1 VSHAHS
7 TLLRI
12 VQEDVSQEIARMP
25 DQKPTL
31 VDKSLQSKKVS
42 TEEPKTDELPTI
54 EFPSR
59 GKLKASSWRI
69 HQKIGYGYFVAIGIG
84 FFGSLTGLVLANYY
98 RGREVRQFN
107 QANEQ
112 GQLLNNYK
120 NAVVGAQL
128 HSSSLVAVLEDTQK
142 LRKKKAAF
150 LYSVSQAQKLEQ
162 NIAGYIN
169 SKPQTLAATSAT
181 LENLLQDY
189 SINLKS
195 YINQIDVVLQQLDT
209 QQVKP
214 QQVTSAREQLLKI
227 MRGETAMQL
236 ENLSEKLTNILG
248 TAQMQAQERQ
258 RDVEQARFVERL
270 IVIAS
275 MLVSVAIAAVVAWRT
290 SRAIAEPV
298 ITVTQVAEQVARKSN
313 FDLRAPI
320 TTDDEIG
327 LLAKSLN
334 RLIERVSE
342 RTKQLEQAKELAE
355 AASKAKSQFLA
366 NVSHELRTPLNA
378 VIGLSQLLQD
388 DAGDIGVSPDFI
400 ADLETINSAGRHLL
414 ELINDILDLSKIEAG
429 KMTLY
434 PETFEIITLIHNVVH
449 TVKPAIEKN
458 GNTLVIDC
466 DEPLGMMYAD
476 QTRMRQVLLNL
487 LSNAAKFTTN
497 GKVTLTV
504 KNEKTNLLKEAS
516 LSVISFTVTDTGIG
530 MSPSQEQQLFQ
541 PFIQG
546 DTSTTK
552 KYGGTGLGLAISRHF
567 CQMMGGEIIV
577 KSQLGV
583 GSTFTI
589 RLPLTVQE

>member
-1 VSHAHS
+1 
-7 TLLRI
+7 
-12 VQEDVSQEIARMP
+12 MP
-25 DQKPTL
+25 DEKPTL
-31 VDKSLQSKKVS
+31 VGKNLQIKKVS
-42 TEEPKTDELPTI
+42 TEEPKIEELPTI

-69 HQKIGYGYFVAIGIG
+69 HQKIGYGYFLAIAIG

-107 QANEQ
+107 QAYQQE
-112 GQLLNNYK
+112 QLLNNYK
-120 NAVVGAQL
+120 DAVIEAQL
-128 HSSSLVAVLEDTQK
+128 HSSNLVAVLGDARK
-142 LRKKKAAF
+142 LNNKKGEF
-150 LYSVSQAQKLEQ
+150 IESVAQAQKIEK
-162 NIAGYIN
+162 NISLYIDSN
-169 SKPQTLAATSAT
+169 PQILAANRTTLQTLLLNYSTN
-181 LENLLQDY
+181 LEDY
-189 SINLKS
+189 IR
-195 YINQIDVVLQQLDT
+195 QIEDILQQLDL
-209 QQVKP
+209 QSVQP
-214 QQVTSAREQLLKI
+214 QQLDIAREKLLAVMDSQTVNNLNSLSDQLTKI
-227 MRGETAMQL
+227 LQ
-236 ENLSEKLTNILG
+236 
-248 TAQMQAQERQ
+248 TAQSQERE
-258 RDVEQARFVERL
+258 RRGDVEQARFVERF

-275 MLVSVAIAAVVAWRT
+275 MLLSVAIAAIMAWRT

-313 FDLRAPI
+313 FDLRAPV

-342 RTKQLEQAKELAE
+342 RTKQLQQAKELAE

-388 DAGDIGVSPDFI
+388 DAIDVGVSPDFI

-434 PETFEIITLIHNVVH
+434 PETFEIINLINNVVL

-458 GNTLVIDC
+458 GNILVLDC
-466 DEPLGMMYAD
+466 DVPLGTMYAD
-476 QTRMRQVLLNL
+476 QTRMRQVLLNI

-497 GKVTLTV
+497 GKVTLVV
-504 KNEKTNLLKEAS
+504 KNENTNVLKEAP
-516 LSVISFTVTDTGIG
+516 LGVITFTVIDTGIG
-530 MSPSQEQQLFQ
+530 MSPSQQQQLFK
-541 PFIQG
+541 PFTQG
-546 DTSTTK
+546 DASTTK

-577 KSQLGV
+577 SSQLGI
-583 GSTFTI
+583 GSTFKVS
-589 RLPLTVQE
+589 LPLTVQH

>member
-1 VSHAHS
+1 MS
-7 TLLRI
+7 T
-12 VQEDVSQEIARMP
+12 Q
-25 DQKPTL
+25 
-31 VDKSLQSKKVS
+31 
-42 TEEPKTDELPTI
+42 EPKIDELPTI

-98 RGREVRQFN
+98 RGREVRQFH
-107 QANEQ
+107 QAKQQE
-112 GQLLNNYK
+112 QLLNNYK
-120 NAVVGAQL
+120 NAIFEAQL
-128 HSSSLVAVLEDTQK
+128 HSANLVAVLENTQK
-142 LRKKKAAF
+142 RTQKKDELLTSFAE
-150 LYSVSQAQKLEQ
+150 AQKLDTK
-162 NIAGYIN
+162 ISAYIS
-169 SKPQTLAATSAT
+169 SKPETLAANSNT
-181 LENLLQDY
+181 LQTLLSDY
-189 SINLKS
+189 SSNFKV
-195 YINQIDVVLQQLDT
+195 YIEQVEKILQKLDNNAL
-209 QQVKP
+209 QSEQVETVRK
-214 QQVTSAREQLLKI
+214 ELLEV
-227 MRGETAMQL
+227 MNSNTVEDL
-236 ENLSEKLTNILG
+236 DNLSNKLTRILR
-248 TAQMQAQERQ
+248 TAQEQEQDRQ
-258 RDVEQARFVERL
+258 NDVEEARFVERTIF
-270 IVIAS
+270 IVS
-275 MLVSVAIAAVVAWRT
+275 MLLSVAIAAVVAWRT

-298 ITVTQVAEQVARKSN
+298 ITVTQVAEQVAKKSN

-355 AASKAKSQFLA
+355 AASTAKSQFLA

-388 DAGDIGVSPDFI
+388 DAADFAASPDFI
-400 ADLETINSAGRHLL
+400 TDLETINSAGRHLL
-414 ELINDILDLSKIEAG
+414 KLINDILDVSKIEAG

-434 PETFEIITLIHNVVH
+434 PETFDITNLINNVVL
-449 TVKPAIEKN
+449 TVKPAMEKN
-458 GNTLVIDC
+458 GNTLQVDC
-466 DEPLGMMYAD
+466 DDNLGTMYTD
-476 QTRMRQVLLNL
+476 QTRMQQILLNL

-504 KNEKTNLLKEAS
+504 KHEKIKLRQDAP

-530 MSPSQEQQLFQ
+530 MSPSQQQQLFQ
-541 PFIQG
+541 PFTQG
-546 DTSTTK
+546 DNSTTR

-583 GSTFTI
+583 GSTF
-589 RLPLTVQE
+589 RVNLPLSAGDR

>member
-1 VSHAHS
+1 MQ
-7 TLLRI
+7 TQKRI
-12 VQEDVSQEIARMP
+12 P
-25 DQKPTL
+25 
-31 VDKSLQSKKVS
+31 VDSSSQSKTVPAQ
-42 TEEPKTDELPTI
+42 EPSTDELPTI

-84 FFGSLTGLVLANYY
+84 FFGSLTGLVIANYY
-98 RGREVRQFN
+98 RGREITQLN
-107 QANEQ
+107 QAHQQ

-120 NAVVGAQL
+120 DAVVGAQL
-128 HSSSLVAVLEDTQK
+128 YSSNLVAVLEEPKRLQTQK
-142 LRKKKAAF
+142 TEF
-150 LYSVSQAQKLEQ
+150 LKSVDEAKKLESD
-162 NIAGYIN
+162 IN
-169 SKPQTLAATSAT
+169 NFIDKNPQQLAATSTT
-181 LENLLQDY
+181 LEALLEDY
-189 SINLKS
+189 STNLES
-195 YINQIDVVLQQLDT
+195 YVKQIDSVLQQIESQPVQT
-209 QQVKP
+209 QQIYA
-214 QQVTSAREQLLKI
+214 ARERLLKT
-227 MRGETAMQL
+227 MRGDTATRLEQL
-236 ENLSEKLTNILG
+236 SQTLSNILEY
-248 TAQMQAQERQ
+248 AEFQEQERT
-258 RDVEQARFVERL
+258 RGVEQAKGVERL
-270 IVIAS
+270 IVIMS
-275 MLVSVAIAAVVAWRT
+275 MLVSVAIAAIVAWRT

-320 TTDDEIG
+320 TTEDEIG

-342 RTKQLEQAKELAE
+342 RTKELQQAKELAE
-355 AASKAKSQFLA
+355 AASKAKSIFLA

-388 DAGDIGVSPDFI
+388 DANDLGLSGDFTT
-400 ADLETINSAGRHLL
+400 DLETINAAGRHLL

-429 KMTLY
+429 KMNLY
-434 PETFEIITLIHNVVH
+434 PETFEIATLINNVVL
-449 TVKPAIEKN
+449 TVRSAVEKN
-458 GNTLVIDC
+458 GNILEVDC
-466 DEPLGMMYAD
+466 DEQLGIMYAD

-504 KNEKTNLLKEAS
+504 KSEKEDLAPEAPFG
-516 LSVISFTVTDTGIG
+516 IITFTVSDTGIG
-530 MSPSQEQQLFQ
+530 MSQTQQKQLFQ

-567 CQMMGGEIIV
+567 CQMMGGEILV

-583 GSTFTI
+583 GSTFTV